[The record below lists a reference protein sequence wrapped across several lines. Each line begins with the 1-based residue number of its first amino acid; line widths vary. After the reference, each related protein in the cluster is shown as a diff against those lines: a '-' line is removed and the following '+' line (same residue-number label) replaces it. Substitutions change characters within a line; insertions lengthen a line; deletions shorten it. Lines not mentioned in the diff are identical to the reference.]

1 MKIILVQSFERNRRW
16 SYSELVLLWPSGQEF
31 ILCNLYYISNKKKKV
46 SSHQKKSITWIIKY
60 KYVLFKSKLWESPFR
75 YRFFQC
81 FLLEFSLVFHYPHFW
96 SILHLINASWTRAS
110 IDLDVKI
117 GNHTILKGYVV
128 LVSSI
133 NMQRDWKV
141 GDVKHEI

>member
-96 SILHLINASWTRAS
+96 SILHLINASYRGFNCFPPHMDKPRQAKDCV
-110 IDLDVKI
+110 IF
-117 GNHTILKGYVV
+117 
-128 LVSSI
+128 SSI
-133 NMQRDWKV
+133 
-141 GDVKHEI
+141 GGIPTFSL

>member
-81 FLLEFSLVFHYPHFW
+81 FLLEFSLVFHYPHYSF
-96 SILHLINASWTRAS
+96 ILHLINTSYRGFNCFPPHMGKSCQARLCRIFLNKWYSCF
-110 IDLDVKI
+110 L
-117 GNHTILKGYVV
+117 L
-128 LVSSI
+128 
-133 NMQRDWKV
+133 
-141 GDVKHEI
+141 